1 MLPEEILKEAASL
14 VAGQRAEQHG
24 DYTTLHARIADL
36 WSSYLKFKV
45 RPEQVALCMALVK
58 ISRDEVGNENSDDAV
73 DAASYVALWGALK
86 SRVDPPK
93 EKPIQRLF
101 KSKNPYTN
109 ETS

>member
-1 MLPEEILKEAASL
+1 LLPEEILKEAASL

-24 DYTTLHARIADL
+24 DYTTLHERIADL

-45 RPEQVALCMALVK
+45 SPEQVALCMVLVK
-58 ISRDEVGNENSDDAV
+58 IARDEVGNENPDDAI

-93 EKPIQRLF
+93 EKPIQTLF
-101 KSKNPYTN
+101 KK
-109 ETS
+109 